1 MCFIL
6 VLYIFTFLFF
16 CSICIFCLL
25 PFKIEVQAY
34 EHYLKRTM
42 EEKSDILVLK
52 PKSTNLLKN
61 TLLFIVKIVYP
72 YICLNS

>member
-6 VLYIFTFLFF
+6 VLYIFTYLFF
-16 CSICIFCLL
+16 CSICIFCFL

-34 EHYLKRTM
+34 EHYLKRTT

-52 PKSTNLLKN
+52 PNLLKN